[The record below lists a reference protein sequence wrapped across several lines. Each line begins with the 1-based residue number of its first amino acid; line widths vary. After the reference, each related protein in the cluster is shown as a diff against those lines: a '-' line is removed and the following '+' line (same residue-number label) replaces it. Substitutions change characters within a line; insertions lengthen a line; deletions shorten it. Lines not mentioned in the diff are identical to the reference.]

1 MKTKGSFLILLLAF
15 ILACHTAAAEPPA
28 YYLPQKPLQVLS
40 KQESQ
45 KSTVILDMP
54 ARFMWG
60 WGPKVSGFCGSAS
73 IQTTAL
79 YYGNWI
85 SEGLVRASV
94 GNKEILPG
102 DNMDRA
108 MSTLKMTYESW
119 PFRTKRTPQHMAY
132 WSWCKKAFKAGIP
145 VIGTVFEKAHGKD
158 QDYDHI
164 VPFIGY
170 SSNHDTYYS
179 DDDIIYYNDLYYT
192 HTLKAKLSD
201 FVQTRKQCTSDKAR
215 NLEWCMQK
223 NVNYGAKVLG
233 FFGMAETL
241 PAKLDVGR
249 VDEPDWSEED
259 GKHEKP
265 ELMKGTLEVSGLAKG
280 DTFTVY
286 RFSGKAGPGMRSID
300 VRNLPSSGF
309 AAAGSHDFKY
319 QMTARGE
326 TATFRD
332 PNEFMSDTAQFYR
345 VIKDSSMGEENIA
358 IDA

>member
-1 MKTKGSFLILLLAF
+1 MKIKASRTILLF
-15 ILACHTAAAEPPA
+15 TIISACHGLSTSTPA
-28 YYLPQKPLQVLS
+28 GSSPLQPLQAS
-40 KQESQ
+40 FQERPY
-45 KSTVILDMP
+45 KSTVILDLP

-102 DNMDRA
+102 FNMEKA
-108 MSTLKMTYESW
+108 MSILKMTYESW
-119 PFRTKRTPQHMAY
+119 PWKTKRMPQHMAY
-132 WSWCKKAFKAGIP
+132 WVWCKKALKAGIP
-145 VIGTVFEKAHGKD
+145 VIGTVYEKAQGKD
-158 QDYDHI
+158 EDYDHI

-170 SSNHDTYYS
+170 SSDHETYYA
-179 DDDIIYYNDLYYT
+179 DDDIIYYNDLYYS
-192 HTLKAKLSD
+192 HTLKAKMGD
-201 FVQTRKQCTSDKAR
+201 FVQTRAQCTSDSAR
-215 NLEWCMQK
+215 NLEWCLQS

-233 FFGMAETL
+233 FDGIAETL
-241 PAKLDVGR
+241 PARLDVGR
-249 VDEPDWSEED
+249 VDEPDWSVED
-259 GKHEKP
+259 GKGEKP
-265 ELMKGTLEVSGLAKG
+265 VLMKGTLEISGLAKG

-286 RFSGKAGPGMRSID
+286 RFSGKAGPGMTSID

-319 QMTARGE
+319 QLTARGK
-326 TATFRD
+326 TVTFRD
-332 PNEFMSDTAQFYR
+332 PNGFMSDTAQFYR
-345 VIKDSSMGEENIA
+345 VIKDSSMGEESIA